1 MKLNIGIILGGPSPE
16 HDISILTGLQAG
28 RILEEKHNV
37 SIIFWSKEN
46 NWYLN
51 ETSLEAED
59 FLDFKK
65 VSKKP
70 LNVVLNDDPGFYI
83 KKKKINYDVVVNC
96 SHGGPGE
103 DGSLQ
108 ALLTLMNIPYT
119 GPNSS
124 LAQICMDKYM
134 FTLMLQKNN
143 LPVLDRILLDKS
155 TKGINFEGPYIL
167 KPRYGGSSIGVE
179 VVKDLETAQS
189 LAETSALYSEGAVIE
204 KYLENSEDF
213 LVAAFGYP
221 NINISEIEKPIRNN
235 ESTSIFNYEDKYLR
249 NGGLEGS
256 SRELPAKL
264 SKDDEEEIFSLT
276 KRLIELIGIRGIY
289 RIDYLKEGDNIYI
302 NEVNSIPGSL
312 STYLWKNKNISKLSI
327 IQNIVEEAMQSKDE
341 PISSY
346 ESDGEALSQAKEIE
360 SKLG

>member
-28 RILEEKHNV
+28 RILEENHNV
-37 SIIFWSKEN
+37 SIIFWSKDN
-46 NWYLN
+46 KWYIN

-70 LNVVLNDDPGFYI
+70 LNVILNDDPGFYL
-83 KKKKINYDVVVNC
+83 KKKKVNYDVVVNC
-96 SHGGPGE
+96 CHGGPGE
-103 DGSLQ
+103 DGRLQ
-108 ALLTLMNIPYT
+108 ALLELINIPYT
-119 GPNSS
+119 GPNTS
-124 LAQICMDKYM
+124 LAQICMDKYL
-134 FTLMLQKNN
+134 FTLLLQKND
-143 LPVLDRILLDKS
+143 LPVLDRFLLDKS
-155 TKGINFEGPYIL
+155 IKDIEIEGPYIL

-179 VVKDLETAQS
+179 VVKDIETAQS
-189 LAETSALYSEGAVIE
+189 LAANSELYSQGAVIE
-204 KYLENSEDF
+204 KYLEDSEDY

-221 NINISEIEKPIRNN
+221 EINISDIEKPIRAN
-235 ESTSIFNYEDKYLR
+235 ESTSIFNYSDKYLR

-264 SKDDEEEIFSLT
+264 SKDVEEEFFSLT
-276 KRLIELIGIRGIY
+276 IKLIELIGIRGVY
-289 RIDYLKEGDNIYI
+289 RIDYLKDANNIYI

-327 IQNIVEEAMQSKDE
+327 IENIVQEAMQSKDDYTTT
-341 PISSY
+341 Y
-346 ESDGEALSQAKEIE
+346 ESDGKALSQAKEIE

>member
-28 RILEEKHNV
+28 RVLEEKHNV

-51 ETSLEAED
+51 KTSLEAED

-70 LNVVLNDDPGFYI
+70 LNVVLNDDPAFYM

-108 ALLTLMNIPYT
+108 ALLTLMSIPYT
-119 GPNSS
+119 GPDSS
-124 LAQICMDKYM
+124 LARICMDKYM

-155 TKGINFEGPYIL
+155 INDINFEGPYIL
-167 KPRYGGSSIGVE
+167 KPR
-179 VVKDLETAQS
+179 
-189 LAETSALYSEGAVIE
+189 
-204 KYLENSEDF
+204 
-213 LVAAFGYP
+213 
-221 NINISEIEKPIRNN
+221 
-235 ESTSIFNYEDKYLR
+235 
-249 NGGLEGS
+249 
-256 SRELPAKL
+256 
-264 SKDDEEEIFSLT
+264 
-276 KRLIELIGIRGIY
+276 
-289 RIDYLKEGDNIYI
+289 
-302 NEVNSIPGSL
+302 
-312 STYLWKNKNISKLSI
+312 
-327 IQNIVEEAMQSKDE
+327 
-341 PISSY
+341 
-346 ESDGEALSQAKEIE
+346 
-360 SKLG
+360 